1 MNKAEKVIFFVLLC
15 VSVIGLSAQSK
26 DNVPA
31 KKNKGISGA
40 CQYIVVRQGVYAR
53 RAGAEWRCLFS
64 PR

>member
-31 KKNKGISGA
+31 KKTK
-40 CQYIVVRQGVYAR
+40 V
-53 RAGAEWRCLFS
+53 
-64 PR
+64 